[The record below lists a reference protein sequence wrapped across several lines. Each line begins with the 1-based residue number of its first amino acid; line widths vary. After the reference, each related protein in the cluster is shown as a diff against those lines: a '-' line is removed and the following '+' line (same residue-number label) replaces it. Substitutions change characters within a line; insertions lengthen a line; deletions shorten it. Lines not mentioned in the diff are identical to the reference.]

1 MTFTL
6 ATVELTRDSGSAR
19 RTRPR
24 VVHALAASFG
34 LISVTG
40 GIGLATL
47 VGWAADGW
55 IAWLVA
61 PFAASSVY
69 LLLSALEV
77 VLARRIADR
86 AELELQRKGTD

>member
-6 ATVELTRDSGSAR
+6 ATVELTRGFRVGREDE
-19 RTRPR
+19 PR

-47 VGWAADGW
+47 VDWAADGW

-61 PFAASSVY
+61 PLPRRASTCS
-69 LLLSALEV
+69 
-77 VLARRIADR
+77 
-86 AELELQRKGTD
+86 